1 MKNKKDFYDTFNS
14 RAGEFSLRQNFFLN
28 ILPSCCMFPQECLL
42 IEKLALMEQFKSK
55 KVVSLLLYSSS
66 LSMISA
72 IKVSEKKL
80 KIVPSYEKF

>member
-1 MKNKKDFYDTFNS
+1 MTHLTAGRVNSALDKK
-14 RAGEFSLRQNFFLN
+14 FFLN
-28 ILPSCCMFPQECLL
+28 ILPSCCMFPQEWLL
-42 IEKLALMEQFKSK
+42 IEKLALMEQLKSK

-66 LSMISA
+66 SSMISA